1 MNKNPFAQAA
11 QYQQVTIIAGVAAL
25 PAIEAALEDLALSL
39 AHFEQEDGA
48 PARSST
54 VRSDYAEYYEGRM
67 ESVAEIWRTDAV
79 VGDEASR
86 READL
91 RLMLLKQS
99 GAEIHEIHWQRLE
112 MRDWVSEIQSQFP
125 PLSVGRFYIHGSH
138 VAGLPRPR
146 ISLKIDAGCAFGTGE
161 HATTSGCLR
170 ALEFLSRT
178 RCPKRILDL
187 GCGTGI
193 LALAAQK
200 LWPEAQV
207 TASDMDAVSVRV
219 SQRNAKENAAPGIRF
234 HTAPG
239 LRHRALRQNYDLIL
253 ANILARPLIHLAGG
267 ITEQLAPGGV
277 AILSGLLTTQ
287 EGEVLLAYRSRGLR
301 LARAFRHEGWSALV
315 LFKPDSAAGKIAAER

>member
-1 MNKNPFAQAA
+1 MNKNPFAQAS

-25 PAIEAALEDLALSL
+25 PAIEAALEEFTLSM

-48 PARSST
+48 PARSSP
-54 VRSDYAEYYEGRM
+54 VRSDYAEHYEGRM

-99 GAEIHEIHWQRLE
+99 GADIHEVHWQRLE

-138 VAGLPRPR
+138 AAALPRPR
-146 ISLKIDAGCAFGTGE
+146 ISLRIDAGCAFGTGE

-170 ALEFLSRT
+170 GLEWLART
-178 RCPKRILDL
+178 RRSEQILDL

-193 LALAAQK
+193 LALAARK
-200 LWPEAQV
+200 LWPEARV

-219 SQRNAKENAAPGIRF
+219 AAHNARENAAPGIRF
-234 HTAPG
+234 YTAPG

-267 ITEQLAPGGV
+267 IADQLAPGGI
-277 AILSGLLTTQ
+277 AILSGLLTAQ
-287 EGEVLLAYRSRGLR
+287 EKEVLMAYRSRGLR

-315 LFKPDSAAGKIAAER
+315 LFRPMSAAGKTEATG